1 MTHRELLGALL
12 DLRRFLAEQGMDQGY
27 RIQTA
32 LDRLTALTDQ
42 LAAAD
47 PPEAED
53 GASPKRRSPMEQGE
67 IRAAMVEVMNIMLE
81 KGRDAIERMAEAV
94 ERLQAVIDQIDAMPT
109 PEPPEEP

>member
-12 DLRRFLAEQGMDQGY
+12 DLRRFLAEQGMDQY

-94 ERLQAVIDQIDAMPT
+94 ERLQAVIDQIDATPT
-109 PEPPEEP
+109 PEPQEEP